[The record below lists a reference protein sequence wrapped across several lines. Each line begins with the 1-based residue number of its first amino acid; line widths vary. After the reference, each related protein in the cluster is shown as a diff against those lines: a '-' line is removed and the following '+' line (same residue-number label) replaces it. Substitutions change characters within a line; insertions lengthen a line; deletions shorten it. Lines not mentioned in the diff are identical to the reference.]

1 MGLLDRVK
9 SILLSPKTEWEV
21 IAGEKPNA
29 GQIIVG
35 YVLPLALIPAAATI
49 IGMGVI
55 GMGPFS
61 SVSYGI
67 AMGIV
72 SFITSLVGVYIT
84 ALVVDVLA
92 PTFGSEKNFGRS
104 LQLVAYSWTPAW
116 VAGILS
122 IVPAL
127 GWLGM
132 VAGLYGIYL
141 MYLGLPPIKKTPQD
155 KQVVYL
161 IVSFVVLMVVY
172 FVIAAILGGIV
183 LGIFGLGMMT
193 MQG

>member
-9 SILLSPKTEWEV
+9 GILLSPKTEWEV
-21 IAGEKPNA
+21 IAGEQPNP

-35 YVLPLALIPAAATI
+35 YVLPLALIPAVATV

-55 GMGPFS
+55 GMGPFG

-67 AMGIV
+67 AMGVV
-72 SFITSLVGVYIT
+72 SFVTSLIGVYLT
-84 ALVVDVLA
+84 ALVVDLLA
-92 PTFGSEKNFGRS
+92 PTFGSEKDFGRS

-127 GWLGM
+127 AWLGM
-132 VAGLYGIYL
+132 IAGLYGIYL

-172 FVIAAILGGIV
+172 FVIAAILTGIV
-183 LGIFGLGMMT
+183 AAILGMGIMT
-193 MQG
+193 LQG